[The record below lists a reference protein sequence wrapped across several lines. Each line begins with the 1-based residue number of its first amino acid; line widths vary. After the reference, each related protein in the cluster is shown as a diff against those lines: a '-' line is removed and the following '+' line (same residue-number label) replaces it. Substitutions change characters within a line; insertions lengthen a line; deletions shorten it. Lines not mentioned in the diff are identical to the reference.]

1 MTLAIFCSR
10 SMLTSRIGRI
20 PEEWEWELASL
31 AGGTSVQSPG
41 PVSRARP
48 SFFVE
53 IYGYREVDHKL
64 IINCGLQL
72 LVQPSTLSN
81 WLVAL
86 VTEPVNGLTG
96 LNSCAISLS

>member
-41 PVSRARP
+41 LVSRARP

-53 IYGYREVDHKL
+53 IYGYQDRCSTHSVTRALEPREKKGKL
-64 IINCGLQL
+64 NEIGLA
-72 LVQPSTLSN
+72 PH
-81 WLVAL
+81 
-86 VTEPVNGLTG
+86 
-96 LNSCAISLS
+96 